1 MSLDDLN
8 NNMTGLYAFIDTF
21 RERIKPYAETIKII
35 EENAKK
41 ALEEFAE
48 KMKPVHAFY
57 ILAEHQFTY
66 WKPLCYDDI
75 KQIIET
81 QDVNTYLK
89 ERIEDKNFI
98 DYDEV
103 FEKMIQSALL
113 SETNKSILYQ
123 SFKAMEADLYDLA
136 LVGVTSVFDGA
147 LTVATSDDSTQMS
160 KRIGEIEKK
169 IENLSDEEWELLKES
184 ERTAIGMY
192 ITWAGAM
199 KGFQAYSDFSKPETE
214 PTDLNRHWIAH
225 GRKTTIATKLD
236 CCKMINALYGLMY
249 FGTPII

>member
-1 MSLDDLN
+1 MSLNDLN
-8 NNMTGLYAFIDTF
+8 NNMAGLYGFIDAF
-21 RERIKPYAETIKII
+21 RERIKPYMETIKII
-35 EENAKK
+35 EENARK

-48 KMKPVHAFY
+48 KMKPVRAFY

-66 WKPLCYDDI
+66 WKPLCRDDI
-75 KQIIET
+75 EQIIET
-81 QDVNTYLK
+81 QDVNAYLK

-98 DYDEV
+98 DYDEA
-103 FEKMIQSALL
+103 FEEMIQSVLL
-113 SETNKSILYQ
+113 SETNKSILHQ
-123 SFKAMEADLYDLA
+123 SFKAMDADLYDLA
-136 LVGVTSVFDGA
+136 LVGVTSVFDGV
-147 LTVATSDDSTQMS
+147 LTVATKDDSTQMS

-169 IENLSDEEWELLKES
+169 MENLSDEEWELLKES

-192 ITWAGAM
+192 ITWAGTM
-199 KGFQAYSDFSKPETE
+199 KGFQAYSEFSKPETE
-214 PTDLNRHWIAH
+214 PTELNRHWIAH